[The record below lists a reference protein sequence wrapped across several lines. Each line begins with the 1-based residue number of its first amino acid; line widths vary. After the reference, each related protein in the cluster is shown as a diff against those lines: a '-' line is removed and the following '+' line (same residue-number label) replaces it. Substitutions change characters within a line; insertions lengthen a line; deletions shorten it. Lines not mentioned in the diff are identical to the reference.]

1 MVPQPTLSNLM
12 SLVVTRYVQYNDM
25 MMIIIIFTLLG
36 NTFQVNEHPRKRGF
50 FFKEERPKGGLS
62 HKPKFRNHWN
72 RPRMVL
78 VSHFFKWSSIASDC

>member
-50 FFKEERPKGGLS
+50 FLRKRDQRGGS
-62 HKPKFRNHWN
+62 PTNQSFATTGTGHVW
-72 RPRMVL
+72 
-78 VSHFFKWSSIASDC
+78 C